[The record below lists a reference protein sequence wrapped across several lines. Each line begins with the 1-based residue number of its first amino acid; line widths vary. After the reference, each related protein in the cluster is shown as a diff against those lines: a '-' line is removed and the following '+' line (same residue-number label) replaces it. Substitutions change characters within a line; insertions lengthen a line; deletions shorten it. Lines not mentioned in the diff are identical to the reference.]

1 MKKNREHVKFT
12 NEELAIL
19 AQAGNKEA
27 EEILVKR
34 NMRLVGHI
42 AKVYAQYE
50 SAYDYEDLVNEGA
63 IGLIQSINHFDPA
76 RGTKFVTCAGNY
88 IKGALGNAV
97 RGAAEGK
104 CFRIG
109 REQKKIYRQI
119 VATSEQ
125 LQQELLREPT
135 SKEVADRMGMDV
147 VEMEYIFNLN
157 RNHESINKIIFNGE
171 KANGGDITLEDS
183 IEKSLS
189 PTTDQIIDNIILK
202 EAMSHLSE
210 RRQFVLTKIYWEGYS
225 QEEVAEM
232 LGTSQC
238 NVSRDKL
245 NAEKQLKDII
255 QNQFNKPKDKRRY
268 DNRKE
273 YTKTKVRCINTG
285 EIYNSLRE
293 AERMTGVGHSN
304 LCKHL
309 MGQRKYCGQDPVTG
323 EKWIWERISN
333 DENPFE
339 NMPTSRIQE
348 KVALYIKNGRIV
360 KNRYGAIGISVE
372 ELGEEAYQ
380 EIFAK
385 NTVAIET
392 NGKVSVYD
400 KTKKVL

>member
-1 MKKNREHVKFT
+1 MNNNYKNFT

-34 NMRLVGHI
+34 NMRLVGYI
-42 AKVYAQYE
+42 AKAYAQYE

-63 IGLIQSINHFDPA
+63 IGLIQSINRFDPA
-76 RGTKFVTCAGNY
+76 RGTKFVTCAGLY
-88 IKGALGNAV
+88 IKGVLGNAV

-109 REQKKIYRQI
+109 REQRKIYQQI
-119 VATSEQ
+119 VATREE

-135 SKEVADRMGMDV
+135 SKEVADRMGMDI

-157 RNHESINKIIFNGE
+157 RNHESINKIIFNGD
-171 KANGGDITLEDS
+171 KDITLEDS

-210 RRQFVLTKIYWEGYS
+210 RRQFVLTKLYWEGYS

-273 YTKTKVRCINTG
+273 YEKTKVRCITTG

-293 AERMTGVGHSN
+293 AEIMTGVDHGG

-309 MGQRKYCGQDPVTG
+309 MGQRKYCGKDPVTG
-323 EKWIWERISN
+323 EKWIWERIRN

-339 NMPTSRIQE
+339 NMPASRIQE

-360 KNRYGAIGISVE
+360 KNRYGAIGISVAQ
-372 ELGEEAYQ
+372 LGEEAYQ
-380 EIFAK
+380 EIFTK
-385 NTVAIET
+385 NTVAIEV
-392 NGKVSVYD
+392 NGKVSVYN

>member
-1 MKKNREHVKFT
+1 MKKNRECVKFT

-119 VATSEQ
+119 VATSER

-135 SKEVADRMGMDV
+135 SQEVADRMGMDI

-183 IEKSLS
+183 VEKSLS
-189 PTTDQIIDNIILK
+189 PTTDQIIDSIILK

-323 EKWIWERISN
+323 EKWVWERISN

-339 NMPTSRIQE
+339 NMPASRIQE

-372 ELGEEAYQ
+372 QLGEEAYQ
-380 EIFAK
+380 EIFTK
-385 NTVAIET
+385 NTVAIEV
-392 NGKVSVYD
+392 NNKVSVYD
-400 KTKKVL
+400 KSKKVL

>member
-1 MKKNREHVKFT
+1 METYKEFT

-42 AKVYAQYE
+42 AKAYAQYE

-63 IGLIQSINHFDPA
+63 IGLIQSINRFDPA
-76 RGTKFVTCAGNY
+76 RGTKFVTCAGLY
-88 IKGALGNAV
+88 IKGVLGNAV

-109 REQKKIYRQI
+109 REQKKIYQQI
-119 VATSEQ
+119 VATREE
-125 LQQELLREPT
+125 LQQESLREPT
-135 SKEVADRMGMDV
+135 SKEVADRMDMDI

-157 RNHESINKIIFNGE
+157 RNHESINKIIFNGD
-171 KANGGDITLEDS
+171 KDITLEDS

-210 RRQFVLTKIYWEGYS
+210 RRQFVLTKLYWEGYS

-273 YTKTKVRCINTG
+273 YEKTKVRCITTG

-293 AERMTGVGHSN
+293 AEIMTGVDHGG

-309 MGQRKYCGQDPVTG
+309 MGQRKYCGKDPVTG
-323 EKWIWERISN
+323 EKWVWERIRN
-333 DENPFE
+333 DENPFK
-339 NMPTSRIQE
+339 NIPVSRI
-348 KVALYIKNGRIV
+348 
-360 KNRYGAIGISVE
+360 
-372 ELGEEAYQ
+372 
-380 EIFAK
+380 
-385 NTVAIET
+385 
-392 NGKVSVYD
+392 
-400 KTKKVL
+400 

>member
-1 MKKNREHVKFT
+1 MNNNYKKLT
-12 NEELAIL
+12 NEELALL
-19 AQAGNKEA
+19 AQNNNKEA

-34 NMRLVGHI
+34 NMRLVGYI
-42 AKVYAQYE
+42 AKAYAQYE

-63 IGLIQSINHFDPA
+63 IGLIQSINRFDPA
-76 RGTKFVTCAGNY
+76 RGTKFVTCAGLY
-88 IKGALGNAV
+88 IKGVLGNAV
-97 RGAAEGK
+97 RGASEGK

-109 REQKKIYRQI
+109 REQKKIYQQI
-119 VATSEQ
+119 VATREE

-135 SKEVADRMGMDV
+135 SKEVADRMGMDI

-157 RNHESINKIIFNGE
+157 RNHESINKIIFNGD
-171 KANGGDITLEDS
+171 KDITLEDS

-210 RRQFVLTKIYWEGYS
+210 RRQFVLTKLYWEGYS

-273 YTKTKVRCINTG
+273 YERTKVRCINTG
-285 EIYNSLRE
+285 KIYNSLRE
-293 AERMTGVGHSN
+293 AEEMTGVDHGG

-309 MGQRKYCGQDPVTG
+309 MGQRKYCGKDPVTG

-339 NMPTSRIQE
+339 NMPASRIQE

-372 ELGEEAYQ
+372 QLGEEAYQ
-380 EIFAK
+380 EIFTK
-385 NTVAIET
+385 NTVAIEI